1 MADSE
6 KEQQQNQPTKTEEE
20 QPPKE
25 VIGMFFSIFL
35 STSRMFYTPK
45 KCRSAIL
52 FKKFLKGTLQSRSK
66 YYIESALERD
76 NE

>member
-25 VIGMFFSIFL
+25 VIGMFYSIFF
-35 STSRMFYTPK
+35 TSRMFYTLS
-45 KCRSAIL
+45 C
-52 FKKFLKGTLQSRSK
+52 
-66 YYIESALERD
+66 
-76 NE
+76 